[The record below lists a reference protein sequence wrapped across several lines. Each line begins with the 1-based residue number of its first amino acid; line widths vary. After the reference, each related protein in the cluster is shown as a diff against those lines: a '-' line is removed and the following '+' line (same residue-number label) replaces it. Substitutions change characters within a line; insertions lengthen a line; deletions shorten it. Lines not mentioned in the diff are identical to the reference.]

1 MTKGRERQWTARPQP
16 PKVRFDRDL
25 RPSPRTQL
33 GEQTALVTIG
43 ANTVTQVGLLPT
55 IIEQFRATAL
65 RRRNSVAFRSPSTAE
80 DGSQTWEI
88 MLWQQ
93 YGELVDQ
100 LAATFINWGI
110 RPGDRVAIL
119 ATNRWEWQV
128 TDLATLMIGAVSV
141 PIYPTSSE
149 QQVSY
154 ILGHSEARLC
164 VVGNG
169 DLLGKIVAQKGS
181 ALERVVLIDV
191 VNGVNE
197 QHEIAGPVTLEAYA
211 DALASGAAALST
223 DPTLV
228 TRRSGQVKLADLA
241 SIVYTSGTTGPP
253 KGVLLTHANISATVD
268 MVSMVVPIGPQDRFL
283 SFLPLSHIAER
294 VMSHFGQIASG
305 GETWFARSIST
316 LAEDLV
322 SCRPTIFF
330 AVPRVWEKVRDA
342 LEIETA
348 KTHGLQRLMLTRYRA
363 VAMDGV
369 DQVRRARLFR
379 HVNALEL
386 AVLDRLVGHKIRVG
400 LGLDQARS
408 MCSGAAPIDP
418 ALLRW
423 LVGAG
428 LHVGEVYG
436 QTEGSGPTTI
446 SPPGAIHIGSVGP
459 AMPGVK
465 LRIADDGE
473 ILMRGN
479 NVCAGYFRNEQ
490 ATVELID
497 ADGWMHTGDLGVL
510 DSDGYLH
517 ITGRKKDL
525 MKTAGGKYIA
535 PQELELRLRSC
546 RFITNAVV
554 VAEGRPYVTALLTLD
569 AEAVGPWAVH
579 RGKPASIEALS
590 MDPDV
595 LAEVAREVEVVNRDM
610 NHAEQVKR
618 WQLLPRELTLD
629 AGEITPTL
637 KVVRPVVLDHFAHL
651 VEQLYAPL
659 R

>member
-1 MTKGRERQWTARPQP
+1 MSAQ
-16 PKVRFDRDL
+16 
-25 RPSPRTQL
+25 
-33 GEQTALVTIG
+33 
-43 ANTVTQVGLLPT
+43 
-55 IIEQFRATAL
+55 
-65 RRRNSVAFRSPSTAE
+65 
-80 DGSQTWEI
+80 DGTHTWEA

-100 LAATFINWGI
+100 LAATFITWGI
-110 RPGDRVAIL
+110 LPGDRVAIL
-119 ATNRWEWQV
+119 ATNRWEWQAS
-128 TDLATLMIGAVSV
+128 DLAVLMIGAVSV

-149 QQVSY
+149 QQVRF
-154 ILGHSEARLC
+154 ILDHSGARLC
-164 VVGNG
+164 VVGDG
-169 DLLGKIVAQKGS
+169 DLLGKVMVGWGT
-181 ALERVVLIDV
+181 ALERVVIFDDA
-191 VNGVNE
+191 GVNDRP
-197 QHEIAGPVTLEAYA
+197 EINGPVTLEAFSDSVA
-211 DALASGAAALST
+211 AGLVALASNPS
-223 DPTLV
+223 LV
-228 TRRSGQVKLADLA
+228 TQRSSQVAPGDLA

-268 MVSMVVPIGPQDRFL
+268 MVRNVVPIGPQDRFL

-342 LEIETA
+342 LQIETA
-348 KTHGLQRLMLTRYRA
+348 KTHGLQRWMLTRFRS
-363 VAMDGV
+363 VATNNLDEAGG
-369 DQVRRARLFR
+369 AGLLR
-379 HVNALEL
+379 HVNVLEL
-386 AVLDRLVGHKIRVG
+386 AFLDRLVGHKIRVG

-423 LVGAG
+423 LVGVG

-446 SPPGAIHIGSVGP
+446 SAPGAIRIGSVGP
-459 AMPGVK
+459 AMPGVEV
-465 LRIADDGE
+465 RIAADAE
-473 ILMRGN
+473 IVIRGN

-490 ATVELID
+490 ATAELID
-497 ADGWMHTGDLGVL
+497 PDGWMHTGDLGIL
-510 DSDGYLH
+510 DSDGYLR

-546 RFITNAVV
+546 RFITNAVI

-595 LAEVAREVEVVNRDM
+595 LAEVAREVEAVNREM

-618 WQLLPRELTLD
+618 WKLLPRELTLD

-651 VEQLYAPL
+651 VEQLYATL

>member
-1 MTKGRERQWTARPQP
+1 
-16 PKVRFDRDL
+16 
-25 RPSPRTQL
+25 
-33 GEQTALVTIG
+33 
-43 ANTVTQVGLLPT
+43 
-55 IIEQFRATAL
+55 
-65 RRRNSVAFRSPSTAE
+65 
-80 DGSQTWEI
+80 
-88 MLWQQ
+88 MLWQR
-93 YGELVDQ
+93 YGEVVDQ
-100 LAATFINWGI
+100 LAAAFINWGI
-110 RPGDRVAIL
+110 VPGDRVAIL

-128 TDLATLMIGAVSV
+128 SDVATLMVGAVSV
-141 PIYPTSSE
+141 PIYPTSSA

-164 VVGNG
+164 VVGNA
-169 DLLGKIVAQKGS
+169 DLLGKVLTQQEP
-181 ALERVVLIDV
+181 ALEHVVMFDV
-191 VNGVNE
+191 GRGVSDRRE
-197 QHEIAGPVTLEAYA
+197 TARPTLELFG
-211 DALASGAAALST
+211 DALASGAAAMAAE
-223 DPTLV
+223 PALV
-228 TRRSGQVKLADLA
+228 TRRSSQVKPADLA

-268 MVSMVVPIGPQDRFL
+268 MVRMVVPIGPQDRFL

-322 SCRPTIFF
+322 ACRPTIFF

-342 LEIETA
+342 LEIKTA
-348 KTHGLQRLMLTRYRA
+348 KAHGLQHWMLTRYRS
-363 VAMDGV
+363 VAMNSLDDVSDAGV
-369 DQVRRARLFR
+369 LR
-379 HVNALEL
+379 HVRQLEL
-386 AVLDRLVGHKIRVG
+386 VVLDRLVGHKIRMG

-408 MCSGAAPIDP
+408 LSSGAAPIDP

-423 LVGAG
+423 LVGVG

-459 AMPGVK
+459 AMPGVE
-465 LRIADDGE
+465 LRIADDAE

-490 ATVELID
+490 ATAELID
-497 ADGWMHTGDLGVL
+497 ADGWMHTGDLGAL

-569 AEAVGPWAVH
+569 AEAVSPWAVH

-595 LAEVAREVEVVNRDM
+595 LAEVAREVEAVNRDM

-618 WQLLPRELTLD
+618 WHLLPRELTLD

-637 KVVRPVVLDHFAHL
+637 KVVRPVVLDHFAHI
-651 VEQLYAPL
+651 VEQLYATLP
-659 R
+659 

>member
-1 MTKGRERQWTARPQP
+1 MTIDA
-16 PKVRFDRDL
+16 
-25 RPSPRTQL
+25 S
-33 GEQTALVTIG
+33 
-43 ANTVTQVGLLPT
+43 TVTQVGLLPT

-65 RRRNSVAFRSPSTAE
+65 RQSESVAFRSPVRSE
-80 DGSQTWEI
+80 DGKQTWET
-88 MLWQQ
+88 MTWQH
-93 YGELVDQ
+93 YAERVDN

-110 RPGDRVAIL
+110 EPGDRVAIL

-128 TDLATLMIGAVSV
+128 SDVATLMIGAVSV

-154 ILGHSEARLC
+154 ILEHSGARVC

-169 DLLGKIVAQKGS
+169 DLLGKVVAQKGS
-181 ALERVVLIDV
+181 ALERVVLFEV
-191 VNGVNE
+191 ATGVGDRGE
-197 QHEIAGPVTLEAYA
+197 VDGPVAIEMLS
-211 DALASGAAALST
+211 DALASGATLLMA
-223 DPTLV
+223 DPLMV
-228 TRRSGQVKLADLA
+228 TRRSVEVKPADLA

-253 KGVLLTHANISATVD
+253 KGVLLTHANISATVN
-268 MVSMVVPIGPQDRFL
+268 MVSMVVPIGPHDRFL

-316 LAEDLV
+316 LAEDLM

-348 KTHGLQRLMLTRYRA
+348 KTHGLQRWMLTRYRS
-363 VAMDGV
+363 VAMNSLDDV
-369 DQVRRARLFR
+369 SSAVLLRR
-379 HVNALEL
+379 VNQLEL
-386 AVLDRLVGHKIRVG
+386 AVLDRLVGRKIRVG

-408 MCSGAAPIDP
+408 MSSGAAPIDP

-423 LVGAG
+423 LVGVG

-459 AMPGVK
+459 AMPGVE

-479 NVCAGYFRNEQ
+479 NVCAGYFCNEQ
-490 ATVELID
+490 ATAELID
-497 ADGWMHTGDLGVL
+497 AHGWMHTGDLGVL
-510 DSDGYLH
+510 DSDAYLH

-595 LAEVAREVEVVNRDM
+595 LAEVAREVEAVNREM

-618 WQLLPRELTLD
+618 WKLLPRELTLD
-629 AGEITPTL
+629 GGEITPTL
-637 KVVRPVVLDHFAHL
+637 KVVRPVVMDHFAHL
-651 VEQLYAPL
+651 VEQLYATL

>member
-1 MTKGRERQWTARPQP
+1 MTIDANN
-16 PKVRFDRDL
+16 
-25 RPSPRTQL
+25 
-33 GEQTALVTIG
+33 VTK
-43 ANTVTQVGLLPT
+43 VGLLPT

-65 RRRNSVAFRSPSTAE
+65 RRRNSVAFRSPSLGQ
-80 DGSQTWEI
+80 DGTHTWEI
-88 MLWQQ
+88 VLWQQ
-93 YGELVDQ
+93 YGELVDN

-110 RPGDRVAIL
+110 QPGDRAAIL

-128 TDLATLMIGAVSV
+128 SDVAILMIGAVSV

-154 ILGHSEARLC
+154 ILEHSGARLC

-169 DLLGKIVAQKGS
+169 DLLSKVRAQKGS
-181 ALERVVLIDV
+181 ALERVVLFDV
-191 VNGVNE
+191 ANYTSDQPETV
-197 QHEIAGPVTLEAYA
+197 GPVILELFS
-211 DALASGAAALST
+211 DALASGAAASAA

-228 TRRSGQVKLADLA
+228 KLRSSQVAPADLA

-253 KGVLLTHANISATVD
+253 KGVLLTHSNISATVD

-294 VMSHFGQIASG
+294 VISHFGQIASG

-348 KTHGLQRLMLTRYRA
+348 KTHGLQRWMLTRFRS
-363 VAMDGV
+363 VAMDDLDDVSGSGV
-369 DQVRRARLFR
+369 LR

-386 AVLDRLVGHKIRVG
+386 AVLDRLVGHRIRLG

-408 MCSGAAPIDP
+408 ICSGAAPIDP
-418 ALLRW
+418 VLLRW
-423 LVGAG
+423 LVGVG

-446 SPPGAIHIGSVGP
+446 SPPGAIHMGSVGP
-459 AMPGVK
+459 AMPGVE
-465 LRIADDGE
+465 LRIANDGE

-490 ATVELID
+490 ATAELMD
-497 ADGWMHTGDLGVL
+497 ADGWMHTGDLGAL
-510 DSDGYLH
+510 DSDKYLH

-554 VAEGRPYVTALLTLD
+554 VAEGRPYVTALLALD

-595 LAEVAREVEVVNRDM
+595 LAEVTREVEEVNREM

-618 WQLLPRELTLD
+618 WKLLPRELTLD

-651 VEQLYAPL
+651 VEQLYPTL

>member
-1 MTKGRERQWTARPQP
+1 
-16 PKVRFDRDL
+16 
-25 RPSPRTQL
+25 
-33 GEQTALVTIG
+33 
-43 ANTVTQVGLLPT
+43 
-55 IIEQFRATAL
+55 
-65 RRRNSVAFRSPSTAE
+65 
-80 DGSQTWEI
+80 
-88 MLWQQ
+88 MLWQR
-93 YGELVDQ
+93 YGEVVDQ
-100 LAATFINWGI
+100 LAAAFINWGI
-110 RPGDRVAIL
+110 VPGDRVAIL

-128 TDLATLMIGAVSV
+128 SDVATLMVGAVSV
-141 PIYPTSSE
+141 PIYPTSSA

-164 VVGNG
+164 VVGNA
-169 DLLGKIVAQKGS
+169 DLLGKVLTQQEP
-181 ALERVVLIDV
+181 ALEHVVMFDV
-191 VNGVNE
+191 GRGVSDRRE
-197 QHEIAGPVTLEAYA
+197 TARPTLELFG
-211 DALASGAAALST
+211 DALASGAAAMVAE
-223 DPTLV
+223 PALV
-228 TRRSGQVKLADLA
+228 TRRSSQVKPADLA

-268 MVSMVVPIGPQDRFL
+268 MVRMVVPIGPQDRFL

-322 SCRPTIFF
+322 ACRPTIFF

-342 LEIETA
+342 LQIETA
-348 KTHGLQRLMLTRYRA
+348 KAHGLQRWMLTRYRS
-363 VAMDGV
+363 VAMNSLDDVSGAGV
-369 DQVRRARLFR
+369 IHHVRQ
-379 HVNALEL
+379 LEMV
-386 AVLDRLVGHKIRVG
+386 VLDRLVGHKIRMG

-408 MCSGAAPIDP
+408 MSSGAAPIDP

-423 LVGAG
+423 LVGVG

-459 AMPGVK
+459 AMPGVE
-465 LRIADDGE
+465 LRIADDAE

-490 ATVELID
+490 ATAELID
-497 ADGWMHTGDLGVL
+497 ADGWMHTGDLGAL

-569 AEAVGPWAVH
+569 AEAVSPWAVH

-595 LAEVAREVEVVNRDM
+595 LAEVAREVDAVNRDM

-618 WQLLPRELTLD
+618 WHLLPRELTLD

-637 KVVRPVVLDHFAHL
+637 KVVRPVVLDHFAHV
-651 VEQLYAPL
+651 VEQLYATL
-659 R
+659 A